1 MDSDLV
7 NNQYS
12 LSIRIFS
19 DGFSLCVYDEK
30 HTIISRKNIKSEQGN
45 DFAEFLRNMLATN
58 EEIRQKYKD
67 IVIICESGYHTI
79 IPDVFHKTEREREFL
94 KLQHPSLPVS
104 YQTFHN
110 KINSQQSI
118 LIFGLEQSIT
128 QLLALHFQQVIPESH
143 LVNIINR
150 IIIDGNDKI
159 AIWIRPEEIDCIVYK
174 DHKIILLNKYS
185 YQSSED
191 ITYHILNIH
200 QQLELNPNDIISE
213 VFSDANLLT
222 EKLLIKYIPK
232 LVIKSKQTAHEDYQ
246 WKI

>member
-1 MDSDLV
+1 MDSNLV

-19 DGFSLCVYDEK
+19 DGFSLFVYDEK

-45 DFAEFLRNMLATN
+45 DLAEFLRNILATDM
-58 EEIRQKYKD
+58 EIRQKYKD
-67 IVIICESGYHTI
+67 TVIICESEYHTI

-104 YQTFHN
+104 CQIFHN
-110 KINSQQSI
+110 KISSQQSV
-118 LIFGLEQSIT
+118 LIFGIEQNIS
-128 QLLALHFQQVIPESH
+128 QLLARHFQEVIPESH
-143 LVNIINR
+143 LLNIINK
-150 IIIDGNDKI
+150 IIIEGNDKI
-159 AIWIRPEEIDCIVYK
+159 AIWIRPGEIDCIVYK
-174 DHKIILLNKYS
+174 NYKIILLNKYS

-191 ITYHILNIH
+191 IVYHILNIH

-222 EKLLIKYIPK
+222 EKLLIKYVPK

-246 WKI
+246 WEI

>member
-7 NNQYS
+7 NNHYS

-19 DGFSLCVYDEK
+19 DGFSLFVYDEK

-67 IVIICESGYHTI
+67 IIIICESAYHTI

-94 KLQHPSLPVS
+94 KFQHPSLPVS
-104 YQTFHN
+104 YQTFYN
-110 KINSQQSI
+110 IISNQQSV
-118 LIFGLEQSIT
+118 LIFGLEQNIT
-128 QLLALHFQQVIPESH
+128 QLLARHFQHVIPESH
-143 LVNIINR
+143 LVNIINK
-150 IIIDGNDKI
+150 IIIERSDKI

-174 DHKIILLNKYS
+174 DQKIILLNKYS

-191 ITYHILNIH
+191 IVYHILNIH

-213 VFSDANLLT
+213 IFSDENLLT
-222 EKLLIKYIPK
+222 EKLLIKYVPK

-246 WKI
+246 WEI